1 MGWLYMN
8 DLGGASGPKAY
19 LEDQFNYATDTKTSR
34 ILRSALVGMRTWY
47 GACEQIDKTT
57 GVREV
62 FAIVCLVDYN
72 PRSKDGHAFG
82 YKDSAP
88 LWR

>member
-1 MGWLYMN
+1 MGWLFMN
-8 DLGGASGPKAY
+8 SMGRFASPKAY
-19 LEDQFNYATDTKTSR
+19 LEDQFTYPTETKTSR
-34 ILRSALVGMRTWY
+34 VLRSALVGMSTWY
-47 GACEQIDKTT
+47 AACEQIEKIT
-57 GVREV
+57 GGREV